1 MKRGLTKAVGL
12 LFYLLMI
19 LYLMEFHVKE
29 LFEWRS
35 FLLVVLGMGLL
46 SLPGWIEERNVGNLR
61 DMISQNALYASYIVA
76 VMLLTGTLSEG
87 IRMEDMSK
95 ALAVGIRP
103 ILYGLLF
110 YVFFHRS
117 QSLSKVEAKEEPQE
131 ENAKVSQTPEQV
143 YYQFRASGLTERE
156 AEVARL
162 LYLDYTN
169 RMIAEELYISEAT
182 VKKHVTHIFEKLE
195 IESRSEIKKFGN
207 CSVGE

>member
-1 MKRGLTKAVGL
+1 
-12 LFYLLMI
+12 
-19 LYLMEFHVKE
+19 
-29 LFEWRS
+29 
-35 FLLVVLGMGLL
+35 
-46 SLPGWIEERNVGNLR
+46 
-61 DMISQNALYASYIVA
+61 
-76 VMLLTGTLSEG
+76 
-87 IRMEDMSK
+87 MEDMSK

-117 QSLSKVEAKEEPQE
+117 QSLSKVEAKEEQEPQE

-143 YYQFRASGLTERE
+143 YYQFRARGLTERE

-195 IESRSEIKKFGN
+195 IESRSEIKKIW
-207 CSVGE
+207 